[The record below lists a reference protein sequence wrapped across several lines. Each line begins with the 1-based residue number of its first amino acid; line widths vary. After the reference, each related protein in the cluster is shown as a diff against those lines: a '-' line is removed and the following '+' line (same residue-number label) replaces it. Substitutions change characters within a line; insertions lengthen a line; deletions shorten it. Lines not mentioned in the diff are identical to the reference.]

1 MIAANASGSDCV
13 SSVTG
18 ALTTSEAF
26 DKCYKTWI
34 TVLSLGN
41 SLSNESKIQIQS
53 ILSAVSVVLMII
65 AVHYTRFMFRSTVRV
80 ITLLAKYEFFAIIFS
95 I

>member
-13 SSVTG
+13 SYVTG
-18 ALTTSEAF
+18 AVTTSEKF

-41 SLSNESKIQIQS
+41 SLSNENKI
-53 ILSAVSVVLMII
+53 
-65 AVHYTRFMFRSTVRV
+65 
-80 ITLLAKYEFFAIIFS
+80 
-95 I
+95 